1 MPEERNCGWE
11 LELLRVNSL
20 LDLLRLAAST
30 DSVSVLI
37 EFWSDSLNGRV
48 IGTFANNYGITKL
61 DVFSFTLYDG
71 DDDGG
76 FLVYKAD
83 ETGERYEFLSE
94 LSSDKI
100 TFPIV
105 KLSKEPSWFS
115 ERIKSGGER
124 V

>member
-1 MPEERNCGWE
+1 MQEERNREWE
-11 LELLRVNSL
+11 LELLRVKSI

-76 FLVYKAD
+76 FLVYRAD
-83 ETGERYEFLSE
+83 ETGEHYEFLRG

-100 TFPIV
+100 TFPVV
-105 KLSKEPSWFS
+105 KLFKEPAWFS
-115 ERIKSGGER
+115 ERVKSGGD
-124 V
+124 

>member
-1 MPEERNCGWE
+1 MGEERSDWE
-11 LELLRVNSL
+11 LELLRLKSI

-61 DVFSFTLYDG
+61 DVFSFTLYEG
-71 DDDGG
+71 DDDGS
-76 FLVYKAD
+76 FLVYRAD
-83 ETGERYEFLSE
+83 ETGEHYEFLQE
-94 LSSDKI
+94 LSSDKL
-100 TFPIV
+100 TFPVV

-115 ERIKSGGER
+115 ERVKSGGE
-124 V
+124 